1 MFRVDKDK
9 CTGCRACV
17 SVCPADAIS
26 MVGGKAVIDESKCIN
41 CARCVQVCR
50 PGAIYQSSQTSQGSS
65 QFGQNPFQSSGRGMG
80 SGGGRGLGRGPRDG
94 RGGGRGGGG
103 GRGR

>member
-9 CTGCRACV
+9 CTGCRACL
-17 SVCPADAIS
+17 SVCPAEAIS
-26 MVGGKAVIDESKCIN
+26 MVEDKAVIDESRCTN
-41 CARCVQVCR
+41 CAKCVQVCL
-50 PGAIYQSSQTSQGSS
+50 PGAIYSTDQFRQSTSPAAGA
-65 QFGQNPFQSSGRGMG
+65 GDSGRGMG
-80 SGGGRGLGRGPRDG
+80 RGSGRGLGRGPRDG

>member
-9 CTGCRACV
+9 CTGCRACL
-17 SVCPADAIS
+17 SVCPAGAIS
-26 MVGGKAVIDESKCIN
+26 MVDGKAVVDDSRCTN
-41 CARCVQVCR
+41 CAKCVQVCL
-50 PGAIYQSSQTSQGSS
+50 PGAIYSTGQS
-65 QFGQNPFQSSGRGMG
+65 GQSAYPAAGAGDSGRGVG
-80 SGGGRGLGRGPRDG
+80 RGGGRGLGRGPRDG